1 MFRRRPFFPGYG
13 KYGGF
18 TGYNPLTNFDSFG
31 YPDAK
36 YYGFEDQVPSSV
48 GLPGGYTPTGFG
60 GPGLGYGFP
69 GGFPQPGYGPGG
81 FGQGDGYGTPGF
93 GGTGYG
99 FGAPGF
105 GGGFGPGYG
114 SGLSPLSTG
123 LLGLGAGLIGGA
135 LLDNNVPRYY

>member
-13 KYGGF
+13 NYGGF

-48 GLPGGYTPTGFG
+48 GLPGGYAPTGYG

-81 FGQGDGYGTPGF
+81 FGQGYGYG
-93 GGTGYG
+93 GGY
-99 FGAPGF
+99 
-105 GGGFGPGYG
+105 GPGYG
-114 SGLSPLSTG
+114 GGFSPLSAG
-123 LLGLGAGLIGGA
+123 LLGLGAGLLGGA
-135 LLDNNVPRYY
+135 LLDNDGPRYY